1 MKRLTA
7 LLLAALMLL
16 AATACDKSG
25 GGARDNGA
33 KDNGA
38 KESETIEF
46 WAEDSP
52 AMKSII
58 TFVNE
63 VCDESSEKFIPADKR
78 VAVFDSDGT
87 LYGELF
93 PTYFD
98 QCLMMHRLLH
108 DDTYEAP
115 AADKEFAQALETAFL
130 TGQPEPKSPRSTG
143 QITTESFKG
152 FTVEEY
158 RAYIRKFMSEPI
170 WGFEGMNYGQGSFKP
185 MVALIKYLVKH
196 DFMVYIV
203 SGAETNLLRE
213 LWADDLGAYVP
224 PYRVIGSTISLVAT
238 GQGDKA
244 PRDYNLSAD
253 DEVIIGGDMTYK
265 CLKMAK
271 VANII
276 NQIGVTPTLA
286 FGNSSGDF
294 AMGTYAVRSGGK
306 AYMLLCDDTERDY
319 GDTEK
324 AAEFKA
330 SCEELGFETVS
341 MKDEFT
347 TIYGENVRKTQIV
360 AEEEMSK
367 AA

>member
-1 MKRLTA
+1 MKRTIA
-7 LLLAALMLL
+7 ILLAALLLL
-16 AATACDKSG
+16 ATSCTSTDNTDKKGEKDVPSG
-25 GGARDNGA
+25 SA
-33 KDNGA
+33 
-38 KESETIEF
+38 IEF

-52 AMKSII
+52 AMKSI
-58 TFVNE
+58 TAFVDE
-63 VCDESSEKFIPADKR
+63 VCDKSSDSYVPPEERI
-78 VAVFDSDGT
+78 AVFDSDGT

-98 QCLMMHRLLH
+98 QCLMMYRLLH
-108 DDTYEAP
+108 DDTYEA
-115 AADKEFAQALETAFL
+115 AAEDKEFAQALEKAFL

-158 RAYIRKFMSEPI
+158 RAYIRDFMSQPAM
-170 WGFEGMNYGQGSFKP
+170 GFEGMTYGQGSFKP
-185 MVALIKYLVKH
+185 MVALIRYLTEH

-213 LWADDLGAYVP
+213 LWKDDLGAYIP

-244 PRDYNLSAD
+244 PRDYNLTAED
-253 DEVIIGGDMTYK
+253 KVIIGGDMTYK
-265 CLKMAK
+265 SLKMGK

-276 NQIGVTPTLA
+276 NQIGLPPTLA

-294 AMGTYAVRSGGK
+294 AMAEYALQHGGK
-306 AYMLLCDDTERDY
+306 GYMVLCDDTERDY
-319 GDTEK
+319 GNTEK
-324 AAEFKA
+324 AAKFKED
-330 SCEELGFETVS
+330 CQKWGFETVS

-347 TIYGENVRKTQIV
+347 TIYGENVKKTQIV
-360 AEEEMSK
+360 QDEALQP